1 MLRWRVRELG
11 TYVQDGRVDQVNA
24 KCLAVVVNVNASE
37 KIMRHVAVGA
47 DGQDGRMVGQ
57 EGS

>member
-1 MLRWRVRELG
+1 M
-11 TYVQDGRVDQVNA
+11 NA

-47 DGQDGRMVGQ
+47 DGQDGRDHEQGAGVGSGGHQ
-57 EGS
+57 TVGEES

>member
-1 MLRWRVRELG
+1 MLSWRVRELG
-11 TYVQDGRVDQVNA
+11 TCVQDGRVDQ
-24 KCLAVVVNVNASE
+24 VNASE

>member
-1 MLRWRVRELG
+1 M
-11 TYVQDGRVDQVNA
+11 NA

-37 KIMRHVAVGA
+37 KIMRHVAGGA
-47 DGQDGRMVGQ
+47 DGKDGRMVGQ